1 MPWSLSLISAP
12 SQVAVYH
19 SATLAREL
27 ETAVVALV
35 REILEATL
43 GITPTWLIRPG
54 ASECQSQW
62 PLVKAVYSDL
72 TGLDLPDVMRSVERR
87 TVDAVLHT
95 AGNPPRILEVDEKQ
109 HFNAYRARTLRH
121 YLGSVPIAF
130 DGDLW
135 LRRSEVKQKLEGGGF
150 AAPRPPLFP
159 GDGGRHRQRAYRD
172 ALADL
177 LPIEHGWS
185 PTLRIADFEVRAWI
199 HTSDARAQ
207 MEDLLRS
214 RLRGG

>member
-1 MPWSLSLISAP
+1 MPWRLGPKSAP
-12 SQVAVYH
+12 SQIAAYYQY
-19 SATLAREL
+19 ALAHEL
-27 ETAVVALV
+27 EMAVAALV
-35 REILEATL
+35 REILDATF
-43 GITPTWLIRPG
+43 GITPTWLVRPG
-54 ASECQSQW
+54 ISECQSEW
-62 PLVKAVYSDL
+62 LLVKAIYSDL

-121 YLGSVPIAF
+121 YLGSVPVAF

-135 LRRSEVKQKLEGGGF
+135 LRRSEAKQKLEGGRF
-150 AAPRPPLFP
+150 AEPKPPLFP
-159 GDGGRHRQRAYRD
+159 GEGGRHRQRAYRD

-199 HTSDARAQ
+199 HTSDARAR

-214 RLRGG
+214 RLRAG